1 MNLEKVKEEVEKK
14 IESTLQFN
22 NKYVNPPKDF
32 SSIPADVKYN
42 EAAILREEKLI
53 NQKQKEEEKELERLL
68 IEKKDSKEY
77 DRWVTE
83 MKMKDEILKMQRIQK
98 RKMELE
104 MNREVATTYMQKRI
118 PKQQLNA

>member
-1 MNLEKVKEEVEKK
+1 M
-14 IESTLQFN
+14 
-22 NKYVNPPKDF
+22 
-32 SSIPADVKYN
+32 KYN

-53 NQKQKEEEKELERLL
+53 NQKQKEAEAELERLL

>member
-1 MNLEKVKEEVEKK
+1 
-14 IESTLQFN
+14 
-22 NKYVNPPKDF
+22 
-32 SSIPADVKYN
+32 
-42 EAAILREEKLI
+42 
-53 NQKQKEEEKELERLL
+53 
-68 IEKKDSKEY
+68 
-77 DRWVTE
+77 